1 MGLTGGGFFLEEG
14 SRLVHKYIS
23 RFLIAFVLTSIA
35 PLLSAHNQECLD
47 LMDEGLR
54 LSCFDA
60 AHGFEESV
68 VSSSQPENQLVNMQ
82 NQRLETNTEHQSI
95 SASQNRAQMGVS
107 IQTKK
112 QNGFWSRVS
121 GRKRGAQESEAN
133 NKSLTISAT
142 VQQVVTLW
150 PDDRKRYFLSNDQV
164 WEQTRAKLVDIKAQD
179 KVKIKKGMFSGHLL
193 LSEGGASVPVKI
205 VKQ

>member
-1 MGLTGGGFFLEEG
+1 LEEG
-14 SRLVHKYIS
+14 SGLVHKYIG
-23 RFLIAFVLTSIA
+23 RGLIAFVLTSIA

-60 AHGFEESV
+60 AHGFDESV
-68 VSSSQPENQLVNMQ
+68 VSSSWPENQLVNKQ
-82 NQRLETNTEHQSI
+82 NPRLEKNTEDQSI
-95 SASQNRAQMGVS
+95 SASQNKALIDVI
-107 IQTKK
+107 IQNKK
-112 QNGFWSRVS
+112 QNRFWSRVS
-121 GRKRGAQESEAN
+121 DRKRGAQESEAN
-133 NKSLTISAT
+133 NKSSTISLT

-164 WEQTRAKLVDIKAQD
+164 WEQTRTKLVDIKAQD
-179 KVKIKKGMFSGHLL
+179 KVKIKKGVFSGYLL
-193 LSEGGASVPVKI
+193 LAEGGASVPVKM